1 MMTLGRSADDR
12 SVDPR
17 RHARRLARRQAVDL
31 VYQADVTGRS
41 TREVARDWNEAGV
54 SLKPYAATLV
64 RGLEVDGERIDRL
77 VASAADAW
85 TLPRMAVLDRTILR
99 LACYEILSGV
109 PPAVSINEA
118 VDMAKELSTEESGRF
133 VNGVLGRV
141 ARLFEGESRGEPR
154 D

>member
-1 MMTLGRSADDR
+1 MTLGRSEDDR

-17 RHARRLARRQAVDL
+17 RHGRRLARRQAVDL

-41 TREVARDWNEAGV
+41 TREVARDWNDAGV
-54 SLKPYAATLV
+54 SLKPYAAELV
-64 RGLEVDGERIDRL
+64 RGLELDSERIDRL
-77 VASAADAW
+77 VARAADAW
-85 TLPRMAVLDRTILR
+85 TLPRMAVVDRTILR
-99 LACYEILSGV
+99 LACYEILNGV

-141 ARLFEGESRGEPR
+141 ARLFGDESGGGPRG
-154 D
+154 